1 MVRNP
6 SRRVRLRLD
15 GGLPFVTIEVGWEQS
30 SLTLDSVLLDTGS
43 ASTVLSADR
52 LSTLG
57 ITLEP
62 EDPIHRIVGVGG
74 GEFVYCKRLPWI
86 ALGDCRAIDVAVEI
100 GAMNYGF
107 RIDGILGMDFMQQI
121 GLLIDLHKLEVSC
134 AAIDRGI
141 DAGG

>member
-1 MVRNP
+1 MVRDP
-6 SRRVRLRLD
+6 GRRVKLRLD
-15 GGLPFVTIEVGWEQS
+15 RGLPFVTIEIGWKRS

-52 LSTLG
+52 LGALG
-57 ITLEP
+57 IGLEP

-86 ALGDCRAIDVAVEI
+86 RLGHCRAQEVPVEI
-100 GAMNYGF
+100 GAMSYGF
-107 RIDGILGMDFMQQI
+107 RIDGIPGMDFMQQL

-134 AAIDRGI
+134 AATEQGI
-141 DAGG
+141 DAHG